1 MQLRKNI
8 ATSEDGFLF
17 NPSTGDSWSANSM
30 ATEWLAWLKEGRSQ
44 EDIMDLVTGK
54 YEVERSRVERDWD
67 DFMKQLQEAR
77 LLQSSYEIKI
87 K

>member
-17 NPSTGDSWSANSM
+17 NPSTGDSWSANPM
-30 ATEWLAWLKEGRSQ
+30 ASEWLAWLKEGRTR
-44 EDIMDLVTGK
+44 EEIMDLITGK
-54 YEVERSRVERDWD
+54 YEVERSRVERDWE

-77 LLQSSYEIKI
+77 LLQS
-87 K
+87 

>member
-17 NPSTGDSWSANSM
+17 NPSTGDSWSANPM

-77 LLQSSYEIKI
+77 LLQSSYEIKLI
-87 K
+87 

>member
-17 NPSTGDSWSANSM
+17 NPSTGDSWSANPM
-30 ATEWLAWLKEGRSQ
+30 AAEWLVCLKEGRSR
-44 EDIMDLVTGK
+44 EDIIEFILGK
-54 YEVERSRVERDWD
+54 YEVERSRVERDWE

-77 LLQSSYEIKI
+77 LVQS
-87 K
+87 

>member
-17 NPSTGDSWSANSM
+17 NPSTGDSWSANPM
-30 ATEWLAWLKEGRSQ
+30 AAEWLTLLKDGRSR
-44 EDIMDLVTGK
+44 EEIMELIMNK
-54 YEVERSRVERDWD
+54 YEVERSRVERDWE

-77 LLQSSYEIKI
+77 LLQS
-87 K
+87 

>member
-17 NPSTGDSWSANSM
+17 NPSTGDSWSANPM
-30 ATEWLAWLKEGRSQ
+30 AAEWLSWLKEGRSR
-44 EDIMDLVTGK
+44 EEIMEQVITK
-54 YEVERSRVERDWD
+54 YDVERSRVERDWE

-77 LLQSSYEIKI
+77 LLKS
-87 K
+87 

>member
-17 NPSTGDSWSANSM
+17 NPSTGDSWSANPM

>member
-17 NPSTGDSWSANSM
+17 NPSTGDSWSANPM
-30 ATEWLAWLKEGRSQ
+30 AAEWLAWLKEGRTREQ
-44 EDIMDLVTGK
+44 VMDLVMTK
-54 YEVERSRVERDWD
+54 YEVERSRVERDWE

-77 LLQSSYEIKI
+77 LLQS
-87 K
+87 